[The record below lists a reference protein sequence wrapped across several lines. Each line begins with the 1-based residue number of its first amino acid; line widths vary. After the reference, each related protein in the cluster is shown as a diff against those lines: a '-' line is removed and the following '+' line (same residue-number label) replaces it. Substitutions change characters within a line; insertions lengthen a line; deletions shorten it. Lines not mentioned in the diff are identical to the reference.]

1 MKIFNA
7 LSFLSTA
14 HPVVVNLVYVYHDE
28 VEHRRP
34 VHDKKRRRY
43 SNFFVLF
50 LKLQKCGKKFG
61 KQKMKTLDC
70 GIKLFTVVINVATN
84 VRLVWTRGH

>member
-28 VEHRRP
+28 VVHRRP
-34 VHDKKRRRY
+34 VMTKNEEDI
-43 SNFFVLF
+43 
-50 LKLQKCGKKFG
+50 Q
-61 KQKMKTLDC
+61 T
-70 GIKLFTVVINVATN
+70 IFTF
-84 VRLVWTRGH
+84 

>member
-28 VEHRRP
+28 VVHRRP
-34 VHDKKRRRY
+34 VLTKNGEDIQTILTFFRFIFETSKMWKKNWETKNED
-43 SNFFVLF
+43 SKTVL
-50 LKLQKCGKKFG
+50 
-61 KQKMKTLDC
+61 
-70 GIKLFTVVINVATN
+70 
-84 VRLVWTRGH
+84 

>member
-28 VEHRRP
+28 VVHRRP
-34 VHDKKRRRY
+34 VMTKNEEDIQT
-43 SNFFVLF
+43 FFVLF

-61 KQKMKTLDC
+61 KQKMKTPRLYA
-70 GIKLFTVVINVATN
+70 IKLFTVVINAATYITS
-84 VRLVWTRGH
+84 LD